1 MNRKAIILSIKGKD
15 LSKEE
20 KHLIYK
26 YKPWGII
33 LFGRN
38 IKNFQQ
44 VKKLTGSIRKII
56 NDPQYPIL
64 IDEEGGRVSRL
75 SNIINTEN
83 YSQLFFGKAYEKNQS
98 TGKLLYE
105 QYLESICS
113 ILNDIGINI
122 NTIPVLD
129 ILKKNTH
136 NVIGDRSYSNKINT
150 IKKLG
155 TICINIL
162 SKNKIAS
169 VSKHVPGHGCSNVD
183 THKKIAIVK
192 NTYNNLKKNDFTLF
206 IKNKSK
212 LIMTA
217 HILYD
222 KIDPYYPATHS
233 EIIIKKLIRNKFNY
247 RGLII
252 SDDISMRALTK
263 DIIYNAKKSIK
274 SGCNLSLYCGG
285 NLKESLILLKNVQ
298 KIDSFTIKKT
308 SELYKFL
315 R

>member
-1 MNRKAIILSIKGKD
+1 M
-15 LSKEE
+15 
-20 KHLIYK
+20 
-26 YKPWGII
+26 
-33 LFGRN
+33 
-38 IKNFQQ
+38 
-44 VKKLTGSIRKII
+44 
-56 NDPQYPIL
+56 
-64 IDEEGGRVSRL
+64 
-75 SNIINTEN
+75 
-83 YSQLFFGKAYEKNQS
+83 
-98 TGKLLYE
+98 
-105 QYLESICS
+105 
-113 ILNDIGINI
+113 
-122 NTIPVLD
+122 
-129 ILKKNTH
+129 
-136 NVIGDRSYSNKINT
+136 IGDRCYSNKINT